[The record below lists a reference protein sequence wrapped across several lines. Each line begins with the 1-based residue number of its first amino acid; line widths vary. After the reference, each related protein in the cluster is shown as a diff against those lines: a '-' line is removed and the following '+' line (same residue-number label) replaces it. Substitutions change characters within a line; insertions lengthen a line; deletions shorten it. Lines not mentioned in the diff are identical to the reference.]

1 MTEQRLTLGWLLRTA
16 GKFWW
21 LVVVLALAGAVASFG
36 YASTQTPM
44 YRSTASLH
52 FALNQGSSAIDL
64 NQGSAYT
71 QSQMLSYAQL
81 VQGSRVLDPV
91 AEELDLDL
99 SPRELSELIE
109 VSIPQDTVTMRITAT
124 TSDPQLSAALATSV
138 SENLIEAVQEV
149 APADPTGAA
158 SLTVVIYDDAVPP
171 QVQSSPDKRRDAM
184 LGGAVGG
191 ALGLAAALLVVALD
205 TRVRTEEEL
214 VEAAG
219 LPVLGTVS
227 RSPLLGRR
235 SIAMLQQRLSR
246 TTEEFLRIR
255 STLSYADVVSRVRVL
270 LVTACR
276 PGEGKSTISVNLA
289 MAFAGNDDR
298 VLLIDADL
306 RRPRAHEY
314 AGIDG
319 SVGLTEVLLD
329 EVDVD
334 VAVHRLQ
341 GTDLDLLPAGK
352 IPPNPAEMLTSPR
365 FEKLVRQMA
374 EKYSYVI
381 IDSPPVL
388 SVADATLLSPIV
400 DGVVLTV
407 DATRTRRAALS
418 RSVKMLDS
426 SGARM
431 LGTVLNRVKPER
443 SREGYYEEDPD

>member
-21 LVVVLALAGAVASFG
+21 LVVVLALAGAAASFG

-191 ALGLAAALLVVALD
+191 
-205 TRVRTEEEL
+205 
-214 VEAAG
+214 AAG